1 MQYVR
6 VLYFAEQ
13 GVKNQVLYS
22 CNEIKKVWENM
33 NPIIKPTVWFSNAL
47 LGTSNMQWFYEQ
59 FSLIKSH
66 NN

>member
-1 MQYVR
+1 
-6 VLYFAEQ
+6 
-13 GVKNQVLYS
+13 
-22 CNEIKKVWENM
+22 M
-33 NPIIKPTVWFSNAL
+33 NPIIKPTVLFSNAL